1 MTDREMLE
9 LAAKAVEWQLC
20 GYSWI
25 GENED
30 DDECET
36 FEAAFVKHNPEQEL
50 ATMWNPLTDDGDALR
65 LAVTLLI
72 NVEPYEDYIFVESY
86 SGPFAN
92 EFIKQNKGCRFLA
105 ARRAIVRVAAQIGKE
120 ME

>member
-9 LAAKAVEWQLC
+9 LAARAAGILLC

-30 DDECET
+30 DEEYEIL
-36 FEAAFVKHNPEQEL
+36 EAAFVKHNQKQEI
-50 ATMWNPLTDDGDALR
+50 ASKWNPLTDDGDALR
-65 LAVTLLI
+65 LAATLLI

>member
-9 LAAKAVEWQLC
+9 LAAKAYWADEIDDVV
-20 GYSWI
+20 SIKWI
-25 GENED
+25 DSDGCIEFTHGDNQD
-30 DDECET
+30 
-36 FEAAFVKHNPEQEL
+36 HNGRDVGVL
-50 ATMWNPLTDDGDALR
+50 WNPLTDDGDALR